1 MEKTKYVAYF
11 RRSKKEQTSTLG
23 LEAQAAEV
31 ARHIESTN
39 GYLIKTF
46 TEIESGTRG
55 ALKKRT
61 VIWKAI
67 EFCKQYDA
75 ILIIAKLDRLARD
88 VEFTVKLQNSQ
99 VKFVA
104 CDIPYANEFTI
115 QVMAAVAQ
123 QEAKRISER
132 TRAALAAK
140 KARGEKLG
148 RAAWRNWIRES
159 DQHILEKAR
168 LVRVMNAENN
178 VHTRVAK
185 GYVKA
190 LRGAGM
196 TYTEIAKRMNN
207 EGYKSPSG
215 RSIYPQTVKRWDE
228 LVNIDP
234 KMSVETKKLVDV
246 DRLIEIQGAIQNH
259 LKQEELELPI
269 APQPDVKVDLDDS
282 VPPLFF
288 EVDEP

>member
-23 LEAQAAEV
+23 LEAQATEV
-31 ARHIESTN
+31 ARYIESTN
-39 GYLIKTF
+39 GLLIKSY

-55 ALKKRT
+55 SLKKRT
-61 VIWKAI
+61 SIWKAI
-67 EFCKQYDA
+67 EFCKQTGA
-75 ILIIAKLDRLARD
+75 TLIIAKLDRLARD
-88 VEFTVKLQNSQ
+88 VEFTVKLQNSK

-148 RAAWRNWIRES
+148 RAAWRTYIREN
-159 DQHILEKAR
+159 DTHILEKAR
-168 LVRVMNAENN
+168 LARVLNAENN
-178 VHTRVAK
+178 IYSRVAK

-190 LRGAGM
+190 LRDSGM
-196 TYTEIAKRMNN
+196 TYTEIANRLNK
-207 EGYKSPSG
+207 EGYKSPLG
-215 RSIYPQTVKRWDE
+215 KKVYPQTVKRWE
-228 LVNIDP
+228 EIVGIDP
-234 KMSVETKKLVDV
+234 KHMMETKRLVDV
-246 DRLIEIQGAIQNH
+246 DRLLEIQDAIEKH
-259 LKQEELELPI
+259 LKEEI
-269 APQPDVKVDLDDS
+269 VDTTPQPDVRVNLDDDT
-282 VPPLFF
+282 PPMFF
-288 EVDEP
+288 EVD